1 MVVIFGSVG
10 AVALIVAI
18 VAVCCGSLFV
28 GFFECVGSKKYD
40 YTMQEIHNLQ
50 KKFKKDLTRSLATCI
65 IIAKMGGVA

>member
-50 KKFKKDLTRSLATCI
+50 KKIKKSFTRGLSACI
-65 IIAKMGGVA
+65 LKG

>member
-28 GFFECVGSKKYD
+28 GFFECVDSKKYD

-50 KKFKKDLTRSLATCI
+50 KKLKKA
-65 IIAKMGGVA
+65 

>member
-40 YTMQEIHNLQ
+40 YTMQELHNLQ
-50 KKFKKDLTRSLATCI
+50 KN
-65 IIAKMGGVA
+65 